1 MKYAWIAKHRNRWPL
16 DRLCRV
22 LGVARSGFHGWVA
35 DKLPSQRRREDQAL
49 LVAIR
54 AAHERG
60 RGVYGPKKI
69 QEELAVLG
77 MKAGLN
83 RIKRLRRLAGIR
95 CKQKRKFKATTDSR
109 HQLPIAP
116 NLLEQRFDQTTA
128 PSQVWV
134 ADITYVP
141 TDEGW
146 LYLAGIKDLHTCELV
161 GWSMGARMTKDLVM
175 QALRAAYWKKRPD
188 PGLIHHSDRG
198 SQYCSQAYRDLQAGY
213 GMQTSMSRRG
223 NCWDN
228 APMES
233 FFGTL
238 KTESLHHYRFATRE
252 AARRVIFDY
261 IEVFYNQIRRH
272 AKIGYL
278 APAEFEKQFYVNLKK
293 AA

>member
-22 LGVARSGFHGWVA
+22 LRVARSGFHGWAA
-35 DKLPSQRRREDQAL
+35 DTLPGTRRREDQAL

-60 RGVYGPKKI
+60 RGVYGPTKI
-69 QEELAVLG
+69 QEELAALG
-77 MKAGLN
+77 MQAGLN

-109 HQLPIAP
+109 HHLPIAP

-128 PSQVWV
+128 PGQVWV

-161 GWSMGARMTKDLVM
+161 GWSMAERMTKELVL
-175 QALRAAYWKKRPD
+175 QALRAAYWKKKPG

-252 AARRVIFDY
+252 AARRIIFDY
-261 IEVFYNQIRRH
+261 IEVFYNRIRRH

-278 APAEFEKQFYVNLKK
+278 APAEFEKQFYASLEK